1 MHKTEGTF
9 ETSGGL
15 RLFERSWQPDGAPRG
30 VLALVH
36 GYAEHSGRYEYVG
49 VWLAQ
54 RGYAVHALDLRG
66 HGQSDGDRVFVRS
79 FNEYLDDVD
88 AFLALVRE
96 RHDGATPWLM
106 GHSMGGTVVTLA
118 AVTRRPE
125 VRGLLLSGAVLAA
138 TAGTPRIVTQT
149 MLLLGRF
156 VPRLRVR
163 KLAAAT
169 VSRDPEVVALYDSDP
184 LNFRG
189 KMPAG
194 LIASMIRADRVIGE
208 RMERIE
214 LPLLILHGTEDV
226 LSSSDGSEAL
236 YRRAGS
242 SDKTL
247 KMYDGLYHEILNE
260 PERDVVLEDMA
271 SWLDARS
278 SARGTGESSAA
289 G

>member
-1 MHKTEGTF
+1 MRKTEGII
-9 ETSGGL
+9 ETTGGL
-15 RLFERSWQPDGAPRG
+15 RLFERAWLPDGAPVG
-30 VLALVH
+30 VVALVH

-66 HGQSDGDRVFVRS
+66 HGQSEGDRAFVRS
-79 FNEYLDDVD
+79 FNEYLDDVE
-88 AFLALVRE
+88 AFLALVRG

-106 GHSMGGTVVTLA
+106 GHSMGGTVVTLS
-118 AVTRRPE
+118 AVTRRPA

-138 TAGTPRIVTQT
+138 TAGTPRIVTQI

-156 VPRLRVR
+156 APRLRLR

-169 VSRDPEVVALYDSDP
+169 VSRDAEVVALYDSDP

-194 LIASMIRADRVIGE
+194 LIASMLRAERIINK
-208 RMERIE
+208 RMESID
-214 LPLLILHGTEDV
+214 LPLLIMHGTEDA
-226 LSSSDGSEAL
+226 LSSPAGSETL
-236 YRRAGS
+236 YRRASS

-247 KMYDGLYHEILNE
+247 KMYEGLYHEILNE
-260 PERDVVLEDMA
+260 PERDVVLEDIA

-278 SARGTGESSAA
+278 AAHGAAETSAA